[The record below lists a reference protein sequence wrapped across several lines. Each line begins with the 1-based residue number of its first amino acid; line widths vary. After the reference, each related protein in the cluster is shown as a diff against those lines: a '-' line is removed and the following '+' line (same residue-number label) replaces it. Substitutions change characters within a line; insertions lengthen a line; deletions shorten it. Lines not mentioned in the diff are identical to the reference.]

1 MTRPK
6 YVLLDAGPII
16 GLHAAGV
23 WPDFLAKY
31 EVVIPETVK
40 QDEALF
46 HSPDPLTGFRT
57 PIDLEAD
64 VKAGRL
70 RVASAGSADVQI
82 VAYAFAGQL
91 ELHDG
96 ELEGL
101 TILVRDATYEEYF
114 FCTADGAPIQAAAML
129 GLDERCTSVETL
141 LSGIGLTKQLER
153 KYTDAFLEK
162 HLKEGRIARVTRG
175 KVAPF

>member
-31 EVVIPETVK
+31 EVVVPETVK

-46 HSPDPLTGFRT
+46 HSPDPLTGFHIQ
-57 PIDLEAD
+57 IDLEAD

-70 RVASAGSADVQI
+70 RVASAGSTDMQV
-82 VAYAFAGQL
+82 VATAFAGQL

-101 TILVRDATYEEYF
+101 TLLVRDTTYEDYF
-114 FCTADGAPIQAAAML
+114 FCSADGAPIQAAAML
-129 GLDERCTSVETL
+129 ELDERCTSVETL
-141 LSGIGLTKQLER
+141 LSSIGLTKPLEK
-153 KYTDAFLEK
+153 KYTHAFLQE
-162 HLKEGRIARVTRG
+162 HLKQGRIARVTGG
-175 KVAPF
+175 KVNPF